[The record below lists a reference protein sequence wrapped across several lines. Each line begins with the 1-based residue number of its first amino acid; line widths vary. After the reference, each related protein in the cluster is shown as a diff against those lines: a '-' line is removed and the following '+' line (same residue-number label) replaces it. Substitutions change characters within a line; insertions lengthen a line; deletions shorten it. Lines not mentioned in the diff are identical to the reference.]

1 MDDLLYYITEALD
14 NQTSLETAVDQ
25 TLADYKTRAYSFAG
39 SELSTLKPR
48 SNIDPLLES
57 LMSKCVKDDRYLRVF
72 DILEEREPENINVL
86 ESKALMYSFVDEGK
100 TIDALAGAIALL
112 EEKDRQHED
121 LPDFYLWIGHM
132 YEENGDFNRALAVY
146 ALGMS
151 YCHPDGRQWN
161 VHYQLLKTRACLYL
175 TMNKVREAQQDLRL
189 INQLHDKNTKIS
201 DLLRDLDKK
210 KEEF

>member
-1 MDDLLYYITEALD
+1 MHDLLYHITEAL
-14 NQTSLETAVDQ
+14 NSRTSLENAVDL
-25 TLADYKTRAYSFAG
+25 TLADYKARIMSFAG

-57 LMSKCVKDDRYLRVF
+57 LMNMCMKDDRYLEVF
-72 DILEEREPENINVL
+72 DILAEREPENINVL

-132 YEENGDFNRALAVY
+132 YEEIGDFNRALAVY